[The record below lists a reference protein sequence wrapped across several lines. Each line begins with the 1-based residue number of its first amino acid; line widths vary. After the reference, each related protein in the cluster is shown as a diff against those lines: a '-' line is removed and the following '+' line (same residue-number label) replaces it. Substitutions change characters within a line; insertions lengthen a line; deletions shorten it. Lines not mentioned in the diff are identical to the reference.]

1 MTMPETGKTNAVG
14 VLGLGAMGSALARA
28 QMKAGHKT
36 IVWNRTSTKADVLVS
51 EGAIAATSGSEV
63 ALASKVILVCVD
75 KCANAEVALGEALT
89 EGGLDGRIVIQLG
102 TTSPAEARSF
112 ANKVIA
118 AGGSALDGAIMCYPD
133 SVGPENQAPLMVG
146 GDLQGLVIA
155 RRFLKQITANLV
167 ELGENVAAPAALDLG
182 YLTMSLALYAGAA
195 HAARLCEVEGANLE
209 FLAQLSTNGPSATN
223 RIEIVNQAAFALN
236 SLHDGGSL
244 AVWADVAKNIQ
255 KHAADAG
262 INDDVTKGLTAFYT
276 KAVGAGFGA
285 EDVAA
290 LIKVL
295 R

>member
-1 MTMPETGKTNAVG
+1 MTNAVG
-14 VLGLGAMGSALARA
+14 VIGLGAMGSALART
-28 QMKAGHKT
+28 QIKAGYET
-36 IVWNRTSTKADVLVS
+36 IVWNRTPTKADALVS
-51 EGAIAATSGSEV
+51 EGAIAARTVAEV
-63 ALASKVILVCVD
+63 SRASKVILVCVD
-75 KCANAEVALGEALT
+75 KCANAEASLGEALSD
-89 EGGLDGRIVIQLG
+89 GSLDGRIVVQLG

-118 AGGSALDGAIMCYPD
+118 AGGAALDGAIMCYPD
-133 SVGPENQAPLMVG
+133 NVGPENQAPLMVG
-146 GDLQGLVIA
+146 GDLQGIDIA
-155 RRFLKQITANLV
+155 RPVLKQITANLV

-209 FLAQLSTNGPSATN
+209 FLAHLSTNGPSATN
-223 RIEIVNQAAFALN
+223 RIEIVNRSAFALN

-244 AVWADVAKNIQ
+244 AVWADVAKNIH
-255 KHAADAG
+255 KHATDAG
-262 INDDVTKGLTAFYT
+262 INDDVTQGLNAFYT
-276 KAVGAGFGA
+276 KAVDAGFGA